1 MSSMRRKDKEIKEKV
16 VMEEI
21 LREQSVGRLATAVD
35 GVPYIVP
42 VNYVYREGKIIFH
55 SHVEGKKMMNIRRNP
70 HVCFEVDTGEIKTG
84 DKPCDYSWK
93 YMSVIAFGEAK
104 EIRGFDEKL
113 AALRLIVEKHAPG
126 KGKMLTGEDFAKFE
140 KLVVV
145 EILVTEMT
153 GKRSPASG

>member
-1 MSSMRRKDKEIKEKV
+1 MLSLRRKDKEIKERV
-16 VMEEI
+16 VIEEI

-42 VNYVYREGKIIFH
+42 INYVYKEGKIVFH
-55 SHVEGKKMMNIRRNP
+55 SHVEGKKMANIRRNP
-70 HVCFEVDTGEIKTG
+70 LVCFEVDTGEIKTG
-84 DKPCDYSWK
+84 EKPCDYSWK
-93 YMSVIAFGEAK
+93 YMSVIAFGKAK
-104 EIRGFDEKL
+104 EIGGIDEKL

-126 KGKMLTGEDFAKFE
+126 KGKMLTCEDLVKFE
-140 KLVVV
+140 KLVLV